1 MNYDPR
7 CICSIGNYADPCPVL
22 NEWGNHPRM
31 PFVDRIDSFRGK
43 FSFLSNFHLAATCY
57 EAVLYPTSEHAFQ
70 AAKSFRP
77 EDREQIR
84 RARTPAEAK
93 KLGRYVNLRPDWDQV
108 RTNVMFYVVLDKFA
122 RNPNLLR
129 DLLATGDLPLIEGN
143 TWGDTFWGQVNGKG
157 ENHLGKALMSVRSVF
172 RGDFFP
178 LDLQNYLRSYE
189 EAKMPKP
196 PVEAPY

>member
-1 MNYDPR
+1 VNYDPR
-7 CICSIGNYADPCPVL
+7 CVCSIGSYFDLCPVGD
-22 NEWGNHPRM
+22 ECGNHLRM
-31 PFVDRIDSFRGK
+31 PLVDRIDSFRGK
-43 FSFLSNFHLAATCY
+43 FSFLSNFHSALTCY

-122 RNPNLLR
+122 RNPKLLR

-143 TWGDTFWGQVNGKG
+143 TWGDTFWGQVNGEG
-157 ENHLGKALMSVRSVF
+157 ENHLGKTLMSVRSLF

-178 LDLQNYLRSYE
+178 YDLQVDLRNYERL
-189 EAKMPKP
+189 KTPKLLDEP
-196 PVEAPY
+196 AW

>member
-1 MNYDPR
+1 
-7 CICSIGNYADPCPVL
+7 
-22 NEWGNHPRM
+22 M
-31 PFVDRIDSFRGK
+31 PLVDRIDSFRGK
-43 FSFLSNFHLAATCY
+43 FSFLSNFHSALTCY

-122 RNPNLLR
+122 RNPKLLR
-129 DLLATGDLPLIEGN
+129 DLLATRHLPLIEGN

-157 ENHLGKALMSVRSVF
+157 ENHLGKTLMSVRSLF

-178 LDLQNYLRSYE
+178 YDLQVDLRNYERL
-189 EAKMPKP
+189 KTPKLLDEP
-196 PVEAPY
+196 AW